1 MKKIFLSD
9 NSGRFFDLET
19 AKAFNQRKYDSPL
32 SKTMFMTSSGK
43 WIEQVSLPGN
53 PKNANVDSF
62 NEISEKDAA
71 RWFLKQGFPDNEI
84 PAELTEAIKEFQ
96 L

>member
-1 MKKIFLSD
+1 MKKVFLSD

-19 AKAFNQRKYDSPL
+19 AKAFNQRTAETAIRATL
-32 SKTMFMTSSGK
+32 FMTSSGK
-43 WIEQVSLPGN
+43 WIKRFTYPLNQNDET
-53 PKNANVDSF
+53 F
-62 NEISEKDAA
+62 TEISEKDAA
-71 RWFLKQGFPDNEI
+71 RWFLNQRFPDNEI